1 MWELAHAAAIGP
13 THCQGRQQGH
23 RREFGPCHVTPYLR
37 IGHLG
42 AGRTAR
48 TAPWLAEAPGLR
60 RYMSTGWVHPDTV
73 AWIASPIMAT
83 SFTAVGQGSRAPRL
97 GSTGAGAPTQREGG
111 SRGSR
116 LSAEWAFLSAA
127 EGTVSPGCMRAR
139 WSGERHQQAR
149 LGSARHPPL
158 EPSPGTGRAILGIC
172 HSPECSFSG
181 RPPSSAY
188 LGGLSET
195 SEDASVFL
203 QVIPIL
209 ALGKE
214 ILGHCRRFRS
224 SRTLSEG
231 LGNSQ
236 YTTRAWKCGQ
246 PADINCQSG
255 MLLMCSCLPVVI
267 FPV

>member
-1 MWELAHAAAIGP
+1 MKPAAEEEHTEVEEPPRTSLKRFRVAPHSRAGSPASSEACPLVSGPENSPDRIDQGGVWELAHAAAIGP

-60 RYMSTGWVHPDTV
+60 RYLSTGWVHPDTV

-149 LGSARHPPL
+149 HVTRH
-158 EPSPGTGRAILGIC
+158 
-172 HSPECSFSG
+172 
-181 RPPSSAY
+181 
-188 LGGLSET
+188 
-195 SEDASVFL
+195 
-203 QVIPIL
+203 
-209 ALGKE
+209 
-214 ILGHCRRFRS
+214 
-224 SRTLSEG
+224 
-231 LGNSQ
+231 
-236 YTTRAWKCGQ
+236 
-246 PADINCQSG
+246 
-255 MLLMCSCLPVVI
+255 
-267 FPV
+267 